1 MFKLFISIIVVL
13 LALAL
18 VACGGEKKAETKTE
32 AESEA
37 QTAVVDSSMTMA
49 TCPGCG
55 MTMEKS
61 KMIAHVADDDTLYF
75 CSEGCRDNYLANLPA
90 EEEDSGT
97 E

>member
-1 MFKLFISIIVVL
+1 MFKLFISFVILL

-18 VACGGEKKAETKTE
+18 IACGGEKKAETKME
-32 AESEA
+32 AES
-37 QTAVVDSSMTMA
+37 QTEAVVADSTMA

-55 MTMEKS
+55 MTMEKE
-61 KMIAHVADDDTLYF
+61 KMISQVVEGDTMYF

-90 EEEDSGT
+90 EEEDTGT